1 MLIIHI
7 SSFAV
12 VCSTEESLSGCWVLC
27 RSQTNLY
34 LLEFHIC
41 LQMPAVAIGPRI
53 TSYPP
58 VQDRAMPDRYSSG
71 PDYSQPMVLLY
82 IIYICYVYR

>member
-1 MLIIHI
+1 
-7 SSFAV
+7 
-12 VCSTEESLSGCWVLC
+12 
-27 RSQTNLY
+27 
-34 LLEFHIC
+34 
-41 LQMPAVAIGPRI
+41 MPAVAIGPRI

-82 IIYICYVYR
+82 IIYICYVYSKLLFIIWYCFVFYAGFSMKQLE